1 MDIML
6 REYAF
11 DSTARIYKSHF
22 KLWGVRKNVTTGRVI
37 TLSDKLKQAQRQGLS
52 IHSLADVSDSMLKDG
67 ESKLSIEQFLKY
79 MGRNSAGRDKLLK
92 DPRKPLEPIKA
103 LSLETGRGR
112 SGRARSSGSRVKVE
126 QGRKLSQFQTLTT
139 PPSGLTMSWS
149 SQTSF
154 VDALPND
161 MTRLLQAVMDEDF
174 QSPHPY
180 ACSPGPVS
188 PTSAYQW
195 QTENHVNGQS
205 SVSPMS
211 VPMKQPLVKD
221 EWMLRFVLNFR
232 FAHILQD
239 DGLETQA
246 LEMTTVCLNLL
257 STQLQ
262 MTQGADSGATCT
274 VLLYALM
281 AALEMAVSSSHAD
294 LLHMLFHRISI
305 VCAGQQPRMAEFS
318 GRLTQL
324 PRVQQIS
331 MLRLARQM
339 MSRIAFGYAR
349 LEGSSLGM
357 YSRTVDISI
366 GQATAEEKL
375 QALHAM
381 SAEPYVQKLEAGAL
395 WMAERVALSVT
406 DAPWAAQQQ
415 GLWHGLWKHS
425 QESKAM
431 IFLRYMSDKVDWH
444 KVAGNWG
451 WVEKWAAEAAWTSEI
466 TFGLDHELTRKFR
479 DDAESVETPML
490 EQGEAVSV
498 VHPYSHTLPQH
509 DIFNMGM
516 PAPGEEMSQMSLRE
530 QRGTALST
538 TSWDQAQGQLHDTL
552 VPTMWNGAGVI
563 MDGGVGGLYDD
574 SFRG

>member
-1 MDIML
+1 MK
-6 REYAF
+6 REYDF
-11 DSTARIYKSHF
+11 DSTPRIYKSHF
-22 KLWGVRKNVTTGRVI
+22 KSWKVFKNVTPSRVVG
-37 TLSDKLKQAQRQGLS
+37 LSEKLKQAQRQGLS
-52 IHSLADVSDSMLKDG
+52 IRSLADMSDSMLKDG
-67 ESKLSIEQFLKY
+67 EGKLSIEQFMKY

-92 DPRKPLEPIKA
+92 DPSKPLEPIKA
-103 LSLETGRGR
+103 LSLGTGRGR
-112 SGRARSSGSRVKVE
+112 SGRARSSGPRFKAE
-126 QGRKLSQFQTLTT
+126 PGLSQFQTLTT
-139 PPSGLTMSWS
+139 PPSGLTMPWS
-149 SQTSF
+149 PQTSF

-174 QSPHPY
+174 QSPHQY

-195 QTENHVNGQS
+195 QTENHVGGQS

-239 DGLETQA
+239 DRLGTQA

-262 MTQGADSGATCT
+262 ITQGGDSGATCT

-294 LLHMLFHRISI
+294 LLHMLFHHISI

-324 PRVQQIS
+324 SRGQQIS

-339 MSRIAFGYAR
+339 MSRIAFGYAG
-349 LEGSSLGM
+349 LEGSSLEM

-395 WMAERVALSVT
+395 WMAERVALSVP
-406 DAPWAAQQQ
+406 DAPWTAQQQ

-431 IFLRYMSDKVDWH
+431 MFLRYMSDKVDWH

-490 EQGEAVSV
+490 EPGEAVSV

-509 DIFNMGM
+509 DILNMCVPVPM
-516 PAPGEEMSQMSLRE
+516 DEMSQLSLRE
-530 QRGTALST
+530 QRRTALST
-538 TSWDQAQGQLHDTL
+538 ASWDQAQGQLHDTM
-552 VPTMWNGAGVI
+552 VPTMWNGAGGV
-563 MDGGVGGLYDD
+563 MDGGVGGLYDE
-574 SFRG
+574 SF